1 LPLAALAALDGRWAI
16 TALSAMPLA
25 TLGALVLP
33 IHAARSVSTTAP
45 HFTIA
50 FANLLAKNQQP
61 EDAIAAVAATDADV
75 LVMVE
80 FTPVMRAALSSLA
93 GHRYPHRVEDVRPNP
108 AGIGVWSR
116 VPFVCGEVVDIVGRP
131 SVDVQLRCHAGRV
144 RLLAI
149 HTTPPTLDARV
160 WVRELGAIADAACA
174 GSGSPVTTLVA
185 GDFNAARW
193 HPSFRSLLARGWRS
207 GHEVLGHGWSA
218 SWPTAGYPAPPF
230 VRLDHALFGPGLT
243 PVATTQIAIP
253 GSDHR
258 GFTMSFAL
266 SPDAGRAPAP

>member
-1 LPLAALAALDGRWAI
+1 V
-16 TALSAMPLA
+16 LSAVPLA

-33 IHAARSVSTTAP
+33 VRTARATSSAAPR
-45 HFTIA
+45 FTVA

-61 EDAIAAVAATDADV
+61 EAAIAALATTDADV

-80 FTPVMRAALSSLA
+80 FTPVMREALAALT
-93 GHRYPHRVEDVRPNP
+93 GDRYPHRAEDVRPNP

-116 VPFVCGEVVDIVGRP
+116 VPFARGEAADIVDIVGRP
-131 SVDVQLRCHAGRV
+131 SVDVQLLCPTGRV

-160 WVRELGAIADAACA
+160 WARELGAIGDAAQ
-174 GSGSPVTTLVA
+174 GRIPTLVA

-193 HPSFRSLLARGWRS
+193 HPSFRSLLALGWRS

-243 PVATTQIAIP
+243 PVATTQVSIP

-266 SPDAGRAPAP
+266 SPDGARAPAP